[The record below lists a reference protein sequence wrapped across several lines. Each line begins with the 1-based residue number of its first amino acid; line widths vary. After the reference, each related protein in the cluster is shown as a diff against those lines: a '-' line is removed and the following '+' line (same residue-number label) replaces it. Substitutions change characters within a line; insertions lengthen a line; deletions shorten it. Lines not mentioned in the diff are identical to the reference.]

1 MPLPPDLAA
10 WLREE
15 GHDATH
21 AAELHMNQSSDS
33 GILPRLENSWVRG
46 GLRHQSVLH
55 RRPVKA
61 RRFNE
66 VEAALNC

>member
-1 MPLPPDLAA
+1 MQL
-10 WLREE
+10 LREFE
-15 GHDATH
+15 RPSSADWFVSAIVPLRRF
-21 AAELHMNQSSDS
+21 ENQ
-33 GILPRLENSWVRG
+33 PRLENSWVRG